1 MFMMMSVFGNMGE
14 SVAQWFEAVKT
25 DFISSFITG
34 DRWMLFLRGLGV
46 TLRVTFAA
54 ALLGIVLGVL
64 LAFMRISRTR
74 NGKKTF
80 FSFLAGFYIDVIRG
94 TPVVVQLMIL
104 YFAVL
109 TSVESKT
116 LVGAIAFGM
125 NSGAYVA
132 EIIRSGIQSI
142 DRGQAEAGRSLGLS
156 NRRTMQYIII
166 PQAFKNVLPT
176 LGNEFIVLMKETAVL
191 GYVGLMDLLK
201 TGSYVVSKTY
211 KAFMPLIGTA
221 VIYFIVIKIF
231 SVLLARFERR
241 LQKSDS
247 R

>member
-1 MFMMMSVFGNMGE
+1 M
-14 SVAQWFEAVKT
+14 QWFDTVKT

-34 DRWMLFLRGLGV
+34 DRWRMFLQGLGV
-46 TLRVTFAA
+46 TLRVTFIS
-54 ALLGIVLGVL
+54 ALLGLALGIL
-64 LAFMRISRTR
+64 LAFMKISKKS
-74 NGKKTF
+74 NGKRTV
-80 FSFLAGFYIDVIRG
+80 FSFIAGIYIDVIRG

-109 TSVESKT
+109 ASVNNKM
-116 LVGAIAFGM
+116 LVGSIAFGM

-156 NRRTMQYIII
+156 SRRTMQYIII

-191 GYVGLMDLLK
+191 GYVGLMDLMK

-211 KAFMPLIGTA
+211 RAFMPLIGTA
-221 VIYFIVIKIF
+221 VIYFVVIKIF
-231 SVLLARFERR
+231 SLLLARLERR
-241 LQKSDS
+241 LQKNDS